1 MDGPLPFGG
10 MLTCRQAFAAIPFC
24 SAPKRT
30 RLPTMS
36 TIEFV
41 DPELRDA
48 LALRPRS
55 IARWYRSKPLQL
67 RRGSHKV
74 ADETCYR
81 SRVLEV
87 RRMTGARDHMD
98 PRPGKALRELVRVY

>member
-55 IARWYRSKPLQL
+55 IASSIGPNRYSY
-67 RRGSHKV
+67 GV
-74 ADETCYR
+74 AVTK
-81 SRVLEV
+81 SR
-87 RRMTGARDHMD
+87 T
-98 PRPGKALRELVRVY
+98 RPATVAGCSR